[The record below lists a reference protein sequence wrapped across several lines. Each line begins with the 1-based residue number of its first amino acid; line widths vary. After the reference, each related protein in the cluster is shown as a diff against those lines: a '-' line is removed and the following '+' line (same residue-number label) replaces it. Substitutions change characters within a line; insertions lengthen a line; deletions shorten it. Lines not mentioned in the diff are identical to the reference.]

1 MRVNRLARPQSLRQ
15 SVACLSRIA
24 ALTKPEL
31 DYTIERFTPGAH
43 VARLVTLFPSQ
54 TATPLSHNTS
64 NSPTSSPSSLAQDR
78 QPVIAMTLGDP
89 AGVGP
94 ELTLDALLEPELRE
108 TCIPVV
114 IGNAAIAERY
124 FEHRGQTFPSL
135 SVWSIEEF
143 LSARPTEAGL
153 VDVPFQGDMNYEIG
167 RVSADCGRAAFSYV
181 ETAIAAAQ
189 AGSVDAVT
197 TGPLNKE
204 AMHLAGIDFPGHTE
218 IFAERTGSTKWC
230 MMQYSDEV
238 TCTFATVHCG
248 YAEVPRLLTE
258 QRVLDTIELT
268 AAAMQTLHN
277 RPGKLVVCGLNPH
290 AGENGLFGQ
299 EEKLVIEPAIAR
311 ARAGGIEIEG
321 PLPPDTAFLPA
332 RRAVTDAFVCMYHD
346 QGHIPLKAL
355 AFDRA
360 VNTTLGLPI
369 IRTSVDHGTAFD
381 IAWQGVADSGSLYA
395 ALKLAARLVH
405 KAEQEN

>member
-1 MRVNRLARPQSLRQ
+1 
-15 SVACLSRIA
+15 
-24 ALTKPEL
+24 
-31 DYTIERFTPGAH
+31 
-43 VARLVTLFPSQ
+43 
-54 TATPLSHNTS
+54 
-64 NSPTSSPSSLAQDR
+64 
-78 QPVIAMTLGDP
+78 MTLGDP

-94 ELTLDALLEPELRE
+94 ELTLAALLDPEVQKF
-108 TCIPVV
+108 CVPVL
-114 IGNAAIAERY
+114 IGNVAIAERY
-124 FEHRGQTFPSL
+124 FLHCGQSFPDVPRW
-135 SVWSIEEF
+135 SVAEF
-143 LSARPTEAGL
+143 LHNRPSEAGL
-153 VDVPFQGDMNYEIG
+153 VDVPFEGDLDYDIG
-167 RVSADCGRAAFSYV
+167 QISADCGRAAFSYV

-189 AGSVDAVT
+189 TGSVDAVT
-197 TGPLNKE
+197 TGPLNKQ

-218 IFAERTGSTKWC
+218 IFAERTQSTKWC

-248 YAEVPRLLTE
+248 YADVPRLLTE

-268 AAAMQTLHN
+268 AAAMQALHN
-277 RPGKLVVCGLNPH
+277 RPGTLVVCGLNPH

-311 ARAGGIEIEG
+311 ARAQGIDIHG
-321 PLPPDTAFLPA
+321 PVPPDTAFLPA
-332 RRAVTDAFVCMYHD
+332 RRACTDAFVCMYHD

-381 IAWQGVADSGSLYA
+381 IAWKGTADSGSLYA
-395 ALKLAARLVH
+395 ALKLAARLVQ
-405 KAEQEN
+405 KAGMGNQ